1 MTQNPE
7 EKNSSEDEIKSLKEE
22 VNELKKKKEIEALK
36 AEVDSIRSRTTSPP
50 LSDPSWED
58 IKNKRTSTGV
68 FGLFF
73 GYLGIHKFILGYERE
88 GFIYLAVSIIGGI
101 ITCGIATAVAG
112 TIAIIESIMYLTKTP
127 EEFKRLYIDKKTA
140 WF

>member
-1 MTQNPE
+1 MNQKPE
-7 EKNSSEDEIKSLKEE
+7 EKNNSEDEIKSLKEE

-36 AEVDSIRSRTTSPP
+36 AEVASIRSRTNSPP
-50 LSDPSWED
+50 LSDPSWDD
-58 IKNKRTSTGV
+58 IKSKRTTTGV
-68 FGLFF
+68 LGIFL

-101 ITCGIATAVAG
+101 ITCGIATAVAS